1 MKLRLDGLKPAP
13 GSTKKRKRVGRGEA
27 SGHGK
32 TSGRGHK
39 GALSR
44 SGNKKK
50 PYFEGGQMPIYRRIP
65 KKGFTSKKRIRYS
78 IVNVKELNKF
88 SDQEKV
94 TPELLASQGLING
107 KTPVKILGEGELKV
121 ALTVSAHSFSSTAKQ
136 KIEAAGGRVEI
147 I

>member
-1 MKLRLDGLKPAP
+1 MRLRLEELKPAP

-27 SGHGK
+27 TGHGK

-44 SGNKKK
+44 SGHKRK

-65 KKGFTSKKRIRYS
+65 KKGFTSKNHIRYS
-78 IVNVKELNKF
+78 IVNVKDLNKF
-88 SDQEKV
+88 SEQEKV
-94 TPELLASQGLING
+94 TPELLASRGLTRG
-107 KTPVKILGEGELKV
+107 RMPVKVLGEGEIRV

>member
-1 MKLRLDGLKPAP
+1 MRLRLEELKPAP

-27 SGHGK
+27 TGHGK

-44 SGNKKK
+44 SGHKRK

-65 KKGFTSKKRIRYS
+65 KKGFTSKNHIRYS
-78 IVNVKELNKF
+78 IVNVKDLNKF
-88 SDQEKV
+88 SEQEKV
-94 TPELLASQGLING
+94 TPELLASRGL
-107 KTPVKILGEGELKV
+107 TRDRMPVKVLGEGEIRV